1 MEDGTFGMLYYRG
14 ANEEER
20 IESAVH
26 YKFLQDV
33 ASQLANA
40 GLLTNPRA
48 ETLLACQDFFVEV
61 KPLPPEPAP
70 AQPAAVQGVTDLT
83 EGNPVQPRAR
93 GTRRPSL

>member
-14 ANEEER
+14 ANEDER
-20 IESAVH
+20 IESAIH

-70 AQPAAVQGVTDLT
+70 PQPAVQDVTDLT
-83 EGNPVQPRAR
+83 EGTAVAPRAR
-93 GTRRPSL
+93 GTRRPPL